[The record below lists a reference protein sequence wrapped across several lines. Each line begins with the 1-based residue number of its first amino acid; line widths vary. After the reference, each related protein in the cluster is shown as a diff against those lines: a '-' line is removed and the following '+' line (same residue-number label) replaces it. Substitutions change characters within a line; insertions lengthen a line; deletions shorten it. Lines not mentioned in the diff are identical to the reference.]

1 MSDSPTSRSGR
12 FPKLNDKNYVEWAMR
27 MEAELVRHKLW
38 DGIVEITLDVQ
49 DPAAWQEEYE
59 KRKKKRSVQKM
70 SEARAEIIMQVED
83 GQLSHMR
90 SRDPMEIWA
99 TLEEVHKAR
108 GFATQLA
115 MKRLFLTAKKRMDQ
129 LMQAW
134 IGEVRS
140 MAFRMEEAGL
150 VVSNQDKILAVTM
163 GLPVAY
169 DPVIISL
176 DATPT
181 EQLTLDFVISRLLNE
196 EVRQSGMSP
205 SPSMTASDP
214 GIAAATM
221 RSEVPKVVT
230 CYFCNKVG
238 HYRSECPDRLAWE
251 TSKAV
256 KASKAA
262 GGANMAVGA
271 FYERADYNY
280 EDVEEV
286 DGAW

>member
-1 MSDSPTSRSGR
+1 GR

-115 MKRLFLTAKKRMDQ
+115 MKRSFLTAKKRMDQ
-129 LMQAW
+129 PMQAW

-196 EVRQSGMSP
+196 EVRQS
-205 SPSMTASDP
+205 
-214 GIAAATM
+214 
-221 RSEVPKVVT
+221 
-230 CYFCNKVG
+230 VG